1 MNTYQKLCHGIGND
15 SLAAL
20 LESIENRDSYKDSPE
35 YDELITNF
43 YHLLEK
49 IDDDSIRNGIEE
61 TYACCSSAA
70 MYQGF
75 VLGFQE
81 AVNLLTGGVKHDQ

>member
-1 MNTYQKLCHGIGND
+1 MNTYQKLCNRIGND

-20 LESIENRDSYKDSPE
+20 LESIESRDSYQDSPE
-35 YDELITNF
+35 YDELITYF

-49 IDDDSIRNGIEE
+49 INDDEIRKDIEE
-61 TYACCSSAA
+61 TSTCCASAA